1 LSPVNPCQNL
11 KISSIGVRKHNQLL
25 SAAVFKVPS
34 SSLPVV
40 GCRRRIV
47 RQLGDGDGGSK
58 RIGAGGGSLADR
70 TAGGLRCNRDKPD
83 HTSCVVLS
91 RCGPP
96 RGGRREAA
104 CLVAMKCVAS
114 LRSWRC
120 LPLAESHCFAREPLL
135 LRSPHRRA
143 IDMKTSPAV
152 VVDKLGPLLANDDRL
167 AAAEA
172 TIRRIIDDLRR
183 HPSGDAR
190 SFGRRQSSFDGGCRR
205 WRDRRPS
212 PLPSL

>member
-1 LSPVNPCQNL
+1 
-11 KISSIGVRKHNQLL
+11 
-25 SAAVFKVPS
+25 
-34 SSLPVV
+34 VV

-143 IDMKTSPAV
+143 IEMKTSSSVVIDELDPFRAEHDRPPAT
-152 VVDKLGPLLANDDRL
+152 
-167 AAAEA
+167 EA
-172 TIRRIIDDLRR
+172 TIERIVDDLRR
-183 HPSGDAR
+183 HPLGDAR
-190 SFGRRQSSFDGGCRR
+190 LVHPGLRPVDVWERRRR
-205 WRDRRPS
+205 WRGNGGLQRDRRLVHDSPFWRPS
-212 PLPSL
+212 VLPPILQL